1 MDVLR
6 YKNCRFAILPHD
18 INHSCRARIFF
29 MYNIACNIWQHD
41 KYFAAAVVDLE
52 RTFYQVSVGVGVV
65 EVCAIVY
72 NPSGAYPI
80 TFPFNVAL
88 STSEDAVANRA
99 GNIESSVYYIY
110 YPLNTCIPIAMV
122 DFLLTG

>member
-6 YKNCRFAILPHD
+6 YKNSRFAIFPHD
-18 INHSCRARIFF
+18 ISHSCRARIFF
-29 MYNIACNIWQHD
+29 TYNIACNILQHD

-52 RTFYQVSVGVGVV
+52 RTFYQVSEDVGVV

-72 NPSGAYPI
+72 NPSGACPI

-88 STSEDAVANRA
+88 
-99 GNIESSVYYIY
+99 YI
-110 YPLNTCIPIAMV
+110 NK
-122 DFLLTG
+122 